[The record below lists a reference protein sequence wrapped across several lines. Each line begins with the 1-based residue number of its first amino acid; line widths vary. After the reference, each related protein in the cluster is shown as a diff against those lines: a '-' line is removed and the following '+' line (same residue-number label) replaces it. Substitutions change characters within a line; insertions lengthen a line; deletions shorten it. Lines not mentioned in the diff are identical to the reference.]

1 MDDDEVLLVL
11 MLLCLCLNM
20 KTPDSRKLLRQSILS
35 PEDSAWAHMYASKC
49 DRAFIIYTGVNVA
62 MFHRLLERFA
72 PLYETTTCYN
82 TGGQYFRRT
91 IRDRHRPRI
100 IPATGALGLALRW
113 CTSICSQHMLITFF
127 GMTQTMVSHYLPY
140 CLSLLLIVLQQ
151 DINARISF
159 PNLVEQQ
166 LLACMIAYKY
176 PLLRGCIGSIDGLR
190 LPVTSSENDILQERY
205 YNGWH
210 TEHCTNNVLL
220 YLADGT
226 IAACG
231 MNYWGS
237 YHDSTTAHQ
246 SGIYDCL
253 LQHMPDNLYIAGDC
267 AFPSIEGR
275 IRRVS
280 KVGESGPQT
289 PDAVAW
295 ERSLTALRQC
305 SEWGNNELCN
315 KFPRLKAKW
324 DINDAA
330 FRQLGMLT
338 IVHLHNFRT
347 RLLGRN
353 EIRNIFFYP
362 FLQEYGVDHY
372 VQG

>member
-1 MDDDEVLLVL
+1 MDDDDEFMLVL
-11 MLLCLCLNM
+11 MLLCICLNI
-20 KTPDSRKLLRQSILS
+20 KAPASRKLLRHSIVV
-35 PEDSAWAHMYASKC
+35 PEDSAWTHMYNSKC

-62 MFHRLLERFA
+62 MFQRLLEKFT
-72 PLYETTTCYN
+72 PLFEMTTCYN
-82 TGGQYFRRT
+82 KDGHYFRKISGPRNT
-91 IRDRHRPRI
+91 PRI
-100 IPATGALGLALRW
+100 ITAAGALGLALRW
-113 CTSICSQHMLITFF
+113 CTSVCSQHMLLTFF
-127 GMTQTMVSHYLPY
+127 GMTPSVVSDYLPY
-140 CLSLLLIVLQQ
+140 CLSLLMIVLQQ
-151 DINARISF
+151 DSAARISF
-159 PNLVEQQ
+159 PSIEEQH
-166 LLACMIAYKY
+166 LLACMVAYKY

-190 LPVTSSENDILQERY
+190 LPVTNSENDTLQERY

-210 TEHCTNNVLL
+210 SEHCTNNVLV

-253 LQHMPDNLYIAGDC
+253 LEHMPDTLYIAGDC

-280 KVGESGPQT
+280 KVGENGPQT
-289 PDAVAW
+289 QAGVAW
-295 ERSLTALRQC
+295 EKSLTGLRQC
-305 SEWGNNELCN
+305 SEWGNNELCD
-315 KFPRLKAKW
+315 KFSRLKAKW

-330 FRQLGMLT
+330 FRKLGMLT
-338 IVHLHNFRT
+338 IVHLHNYRT

-353 EIRNIFFYP
+353 EIRSVFYYP
-362 FLQEYGVDHY
+362 FLQEYGIEE
-372 VQG
+372 